1 MIGGSYFR
9 VIKLILSA
17 DSSSLGKIDIPLINS
32 QIQIKP
38 VKDKCLNEV
47 KRSEFVIDLN
57 QTPDIELRKGDT
69 LVVYLQIGGKMK
81 E

>member
-32 QIQIKP
+32 QIRIKQ